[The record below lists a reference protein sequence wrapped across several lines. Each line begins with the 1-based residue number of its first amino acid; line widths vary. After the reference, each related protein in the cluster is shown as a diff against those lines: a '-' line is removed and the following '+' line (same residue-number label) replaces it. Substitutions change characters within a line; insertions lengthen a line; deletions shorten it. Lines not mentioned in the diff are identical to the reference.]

1 MVEFRELAENVEN
14 VIKLTF
20 FRRLV
25 KLPKVEFALKRTVE
39 KVYYRI
45 PSVVGPALRVSCPI
59 LSSEYPI

>member
-25 KLPKVEFALKRTVE
+25 KLPKVEFVFNNTLQE
-39 KVYYRI
+39 HYHLI
-45 PSVVGPALRVSCPI
+45 PNVL
-59 LSSEYPI
+59 